1 MAKKSHIPTSILQK
15 YYSLYLYNT
24 IESDFSSKS
33 IFLLIKIHITMD
45 STTIT
50 EIIAYTLPSLITGG
64 VAYLLFNSHFK
75 DQQNTRRWLLQKDNQ
90 AASLPLRLQAY
101 ERMTLFMERINPSQ
115 LLVRITPLSDDKNDY
130 RNFVIAQIE
139 QEFEHNL
146 TQQIYI
152 SDECWSIIVTAK
164 NATIQMV
171 RLAAKNEKV
180 TDANSLRET
189 IISDLLEKPSP
200 SSAALAF
207 IKNEVSQLW

>member
-1 MAKKSHIPTSILQK
+1 
-15 YYSLYLYNT
+15 
-24 IESDFSSKS
+24 
-33 IFLLIKIHITMD
+33 MD
-45 STTIT
+45 SATIT
-50 EIIAYTLPSLITGG
+50 EIIAYTLPSLITGA
-64 VAYLLFNSHFK
+64 VAYFLFDSHFK
-75 DQQNTRRWLLQKDNQ
+75 DQQNNRRWLLQKDKQ
-90 AASLPLRLQAY
+90 LGTLPLRLQAY
-101 ERMTLFMERINPSQ
+101 ERMALFMERINPSH
-115 LLVRITPLSDDKNDY
+115 LLVRITPHSEDKNEY
-130 RNFVIAQIE
+130 QNFVIAQIE

-171 RLAAKNEKV
+171 RLASKNEKI
-180 TDANSLRET
+180 TDANSLREI